1 MCGIVAI
8 FGTEKKSLKINS
20 MIFSISHRGPD
31 GQGFYTDDHVSLG
44 SCRLSIFDFSEKGN
58 MPMNDN
64 TKRYCIVYNGEIYNF
79 KELKKYNISTK
90 LTLTPKYLS
99 NYSQKL
105 MLNVLRIEWYFCFYN
120 FR

>member
-1 MCGIVAI
+1 MCGIAAI
-8 FGTEKKSLKINS
+8 FGTEKKEFSKINS

-31 GQGFYTDDHVSLG
+31 GQGFYTDDYVSLG

-79 KELKKYNISTK
+79 KELKKNIIFQQK
-90 LTLTPKYLS
+90 S
-99 NYSQKL
+99 NTDTEVLIELFAKI
-105 MLNVLRIEWYFCFYN
+105 NVKCLRN
-120 FR
+120 

>member
-1 MCGIVAI
+1 
-8 FGTEKKSLKINS
+8 

-31 GQGFYTDDHVSLG
+31 GQGFYTDDYVSLG

-79 KELKKYNISTK
+79 KELKKNIIFQQN

-105 MLNVLRIEWYFCFYN
+105 MLNVLRN
-120 FR
+120 